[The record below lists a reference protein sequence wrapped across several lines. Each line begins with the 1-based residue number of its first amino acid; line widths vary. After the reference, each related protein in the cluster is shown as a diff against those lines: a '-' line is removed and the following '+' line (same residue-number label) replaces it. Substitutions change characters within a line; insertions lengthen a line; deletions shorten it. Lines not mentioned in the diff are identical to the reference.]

1 MKAEG
6 ATDDM
11 AFDDDDDEMAFDSWI
26 VIDGAAKKQQEFDRS
41 K

>member
-1 MKAEG
+1 
-6 ATDDM
+6 M
-11 AFDDDDDEMAFDSWI
+11 AFDDDDEMAFDSWI